1 MTNDQAKETLQ
12 LYRPGTA
19 DASDP
24 AFTEALEL
32 CEHEPELKKW
42 FANHCALY
50 AALRSK
56 FKQIAVP
63 DGLKEQIIAERKVH
77 TSAPLW
83 QRAVI
88 AVGAVAAVVMVVFNL
103 MSHTPPHEGHDFDA
117 YRGYMGRLAG
127 SSYGMELNST
137 DLDQIRLFFAQKNA
151 IADYVVPE
159 SLKSNAKVVGCV
171 AATWQGKDVS
181 MICFQ
186 TGRPLQPSH
195 ESDLWLFISDRT
207 IAKDAPTTKTLAF
220 DKQNGMVSASW
231 TVGNRTYVLAAQGD
245 KQFLGKF
252 VSGATVL

>member
-24 AFTEALEL
+24 AFAEALEL
-32 CEHEPELKKW
+32 CEREPELKKW

-77 TSAPLW
+77 TTAPLW

-88 AVGAVAAVVMVVFNL
+88 AAGAVAAVVMVVFNL
-103 MSHTPPHEGHDFDA
+103 VQHTPPGESHDFAA
-117 YRGYMGRLAG
+117 YRSYMGRVAS

-171 AATWQGKDVS
+171 ATTWQGKEVS

-186 TGRPLQPSH
+186 TGRPLQPGQA
-195 ESDLWLFISDRT
+195 SDLWLFISDRT
-207 IAKDAPTTKTLAF
+207 VAKDAPAAKTLAF
-220 DKQNGMVSASW
+220 DKQDGMVSASW
-231 TVGNRTYVLAAQGD
+231 TVGSRTYVLTSQGD
-245 KQFLGKF
+245 EQFLGKF
-252 VSGATVL
+252 VSGKTVL